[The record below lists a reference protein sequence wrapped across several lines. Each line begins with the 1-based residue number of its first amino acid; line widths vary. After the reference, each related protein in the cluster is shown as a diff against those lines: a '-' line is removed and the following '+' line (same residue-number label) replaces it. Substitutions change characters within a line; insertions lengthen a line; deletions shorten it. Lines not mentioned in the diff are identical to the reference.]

1 MNIPLG
7 FIYALVQRLPLPPVI
22 QDPPLDS
29 RSPKQDRSSPPGYLS
44 PWYLT
49 RNRKLHQRESS
60 RVPLCLP
67 AHLRSS
73 HSPGPCFPSPGPC
86 FPSPPSCP
94 QASFSS
100 FMELISDMLVFS
112 VSAPFPSPSH
122 DQPTAK
128 RQLKPE

>member
-7 FIYALVQRLPLPPVI
+7 FIYALVQRLPLPSVI

-29 RSPKQDRSSPPGYLS
+29 RCPKQDRSSPPGYLS

-73 HSPGPCFPSPGPC
+73 NSPGPC

-94 QASFSS
+94 HASFSS

-122 DQPTAK
+122 YQPTAK